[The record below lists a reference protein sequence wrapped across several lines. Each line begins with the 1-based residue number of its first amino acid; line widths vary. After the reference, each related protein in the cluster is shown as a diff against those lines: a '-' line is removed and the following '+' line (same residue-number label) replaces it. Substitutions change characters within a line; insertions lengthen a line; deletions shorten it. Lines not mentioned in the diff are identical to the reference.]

1 MKKKIL
7 VAMSGGVD
15 SSVAAYLLKEQGY
28 EIAGVS
34 MCLGIKTEGGN
45 GKICCDRESIDDA
58 KRVCADLSIPH
69 FIFDYSSILDQ
80 NVIEP
85 FIEEYKNGNTPNPCV
100 VCNRIIK
107 FGLFLQTALALGFDG
122 IATGHYAR
130 IICDGFRYMLCR
142 PFDKHKDQTYFLY
155 SIPYESLQYIVF
167 PVAEMSKTE
176 VRLIAYEKGLP
187 VAEKKESQ
195 DICFLAGRNL
205 TDFLLEKT
213 GEAHEGIIVD
223 NSGHILGYCDDYLS
237 FTVGQRKGIGISA
250 PHPLYVLSIDAKER
264 KITVGKKENL
274 LSKGLY
280 ADKIN
285 LLVKNVPE
293 KSKVRIRSSH
303 KPADCSVKKSGNG
316 ISIYFNEPQ
325 EAVTPGQ
332 SAVLYDN
339 DIVIGGGIISGA
351 IN

>member
-1 MKKKIL
+1 LHKKIL

-15 SSVAAYLLKEQGY
+15 SSVAAFLLKEQGY

-34 MCLGIKTEGGN
+34 MCLGIKADGGN
-45 GKICCDRESIDDA
+45 GKICCDRESIEDA

-69 FIFDYSSILDQ
+69 YIFDYSTILEDKI
-80 NVIEP
+80 IEP
-85 FIEEYKNGNTPNPCV
+85 FVEEYKNGKTPNPCV

-130 IICDGFRYMLCR
+130 IVRNDERYLLCR

-155 SIPYESLQYIVF
+155 SIPYESLRYIVF
-167 PVAEMSKTE
+167 PVSEMSKTE

-195 DICFLAGRNL
+195 DICFLAGQNL
-205 TDFLLEKT
+205 NDFLNKKT
-213 GEAHEGIIVD
+213 GEPHKGVIVD
-223 NSGHILGYCDDYLS
+223 NSGKFLGNCKDILS
-237 FTVGQRKGIGISA
+237 FTVGQRKGIGISSTQ
-250 PHPLYVLSIDAKER
+250 PLYVLSIDTNEG

-274 LSKGLY
+274 LSGGLY
-280 ADKIN
+280 TDKIN
-285 LLVKNVPE
+285 LFIEEVPDRA
-293 KSKVRIRSSH
+293 KVRIRSSH
-303 KPADCSVKKSGNG
+303 YPAGCSVEKTGDGMKV
-316 ISIYFNEPQ
+316 YFDEPQ

-339 DIVIGGGIISGA
+339 DIVLGGGIITGA